1 MTLFIPN
8 VLKSFEKD
16 FFEIT
21 ENISYHVAAGR
32 INKDLLHDIM
42 SAIME
47 NTYDS
52 NEELKLRIYN
62 SINEEVK

>member
-1 MTLFIPN
+1 MKCYMAIAKN
-8 VLKSFEKD
+8 

-47 NTYDS
+47 NTYNS

-62 SINEEVK
+62 SINE

>member
-1 MTLFIPN
+1 M
-8 VLKSFEKD
+8 KQS

-62 SINEEVK
+62 SINAIY